1 MYILPLNKTKPS
13 LSLTKISKLVELLL
27 RPEGVEST
35 QCILPRVR
43 CGGRKGYVKKGQYS
57 ILAECTIATEALV
70 VVGRL
75 KTGWTDRRLHCTY
88 SSHVLCD
95 YFQ

>member
-35 QCILPRVR
+35 QCLLPTPRVR
-43 CGGRKGYVKKGQYS
+43 CGGSRGYVKKGQYS
-57 ILAECTIATEALV
+57 ILAIATEALV